1 MARQTAEGAHA
12 QRLTCDTM
20 VTLRRWDKLDAT
32 AEVLDRCLADIG
44 GLGALVRPG
53 STVVIKP
60 NITANAPE
68 ESGGTTHL
76 VLVEALVAAVQRQR
90 PGRVVVAEGT
100 GAFGTTHATAFPT
113 GGWREMAARTGV
125 ELWNLDA
132 GPHREMPD
140 PTGLYGEPIP
150 LAELVLDADVF
161 ITVPCLKTHI
171 SLDYTVALKNSF
183 ALTPQT
189 VRSEIHRRS
198 VLEESLVAIN
208 AIRKP
213 DLAVVDGYDGAE
225 GEAGGTRFD
234 HPAGARMML
243 AGCDP
248 VAVDTVARAAMGLD
262 LPARYHTWSAQH
274 GVGVGS
280 LARIQVVGD
289 GLAIRR
295 RPFLWPGEEVGEELE
310 RVRLHDLGACSGCR
324 MPAVMGLRRFPGR
337 ALRSPVEVVYGGRGQ
352 LPKGE
357 VRCTVGDCALAAGAA
372 EVHVPGCPPTTAEL
386 VGALVDAGVVCQQ
399 CREVAAAAMGGLPE
413 ALLRALR
420 VTAAADEVHRGETA
434 IHGVRHKELMV
445 GDCMERYAAMAV
457 RRAATVGL
465 VAESDIAFCPGCP
478 PDVEQVR
485 TVLARWASDLTAPGA
500 DGRI

>member
-1 MARQTAEGAHA
+1 MAGETVERHGAQTLKRGPK
-12 QRLTCDTM
+12 
-20 VTLRRWDKLDAT
+20 VSLRRWDRLDET
-32 AEVLDRCLADIG
+32 AEVLGRCLADLG
-44 GLGALVRPG
+44 GLDGVVRPG
-53 STVVIKP
+53 SMVVIKP

-76 VLVEALVAAVQRQR
+76 ALVEALVAEVQRHQ

-100 GAFGTTHATAFPT
+100 GAFGTTHESAFPT

-132 GPHREMPD
+132 GSHREMPD

-171 SLDYTVALKNSF
+171 SVDYTVALKNSF
-183 ALTPQT
+183 ALTPQPI
-189 VRSEIHRRS
+189 RSDIHRRS

-248 VAVDTVARAAMGLD
+248 VAVDTVAREAMGLD
-262 LPARYHTWSAQH
+262 LPARYHTWSAQQ

-289 GLAIRR
+289 GLGIRR
-295 RPFLWPGEEVGEELE
+295 RPFLWPGDEVGAELE

-337 ALRSPVEVVYGGRGQ
+337 ALRSPVEVVYGGRGR
-352 LPKGE
+352 LPEGE
-357 VRCTVGDCALAAGAA
+357 LRCTVGDCALAAGAA

-386 VGALVDAGVVCQQ
+386 VRALVDAGVVCQR
-399 CREVAAAAMGGLPE
+399 CREVALEAIEGLPE
-413 ALLRALR
+413 VLLGALR
-420 VTAAADEVHRGETA
+420 VTAAADEVHRGEGV

-457 RRAATVGL
+457 RRAETVGL
-465 VAESDIAFCPGCP
+465 VAESDVAFCPGCP

-485 TVLARWASDLTAPGA
+485 AVLARWATDLTAPGA